1 MIDDKKRLIKNED
14 EKFFKQIHSSIKN
27 SVYRDYFHISPF
39 TGLLNDP
46 NGLFFKDNKFH
57 IFYQWYPFKGLHGL
71 KHWYEVQSPD
81 LINFKNI
88 GLFLKPD
95 KIYKNRGAYSGS
107 AFVEND
113 DVYIVY
119 SGNQKDENE
128 NRIPNTV
135 LGKYENGKIIDEKVI
150 ISPNKNYKEDQRDPR
165 IFKKNKFY
173 YLTLGARDK
182 NDCGCIL
189 IYRSKCIEKD
199 WEFFGQLLVDGFGNS
214 AYMWECPDILK
225 VDGKDVLLF
234 SPQGMKACGEFF
246 NNIYQNGYIIGKLD
260 IENKIFKAE
269 SDFIELDRGFDFYA
283 AQSFS
288 NTEKSYLIGWIGLPD
303 TIYPNDKEFSGNLSL
318 VRELK
323 IKDNKLFINPVKN
336 IDDLRLEKIEFNEIV
351 KNIEP
356 LEISLDNIENSL
368 QIKVYSQEKNGGF
381 IISYDKN
388 KKEFKIDRS
397 KLENKISQ
405 DFGFERKISNVD
417 LKSMKI
423 YVDKSTIEIFINQG
437 EYALT
442 SKVFPKNNEK
452 DLYIE
457 GLSKKNTQIYTLK
470 KSYLDNFSL
479 NM

>member
-1 MIDDKKRLIKNED
+1 MTNDKKRLIKNED
-14 EKFFKQIHSSIKN
+14 EENLKKIHSSIKN
-27 SVYRDYFHISPF
+27 SVYRDYFHISPL

-71 KHWYEVQSPD
+71 KHWYEVQSFD
-81 LINFKNI
+81 LINFKNL
-88 GLFLKPD
+88 GLSLKPD

-128 NRIPNTV
+128 VRIPNTV
-135 LGKYENGKIIDEKVI
+135 LAIYENGKIIDRKVI
-150 ISPNKNYKEDQRDPR
+150 IPPNKNYKEDQRDPR
-165 IFKKNKFY
+165 IFKKNGFY

-182 NDCGCIL
+182 KDKGCIL
-189 IYRSKCIEKD
+189 IYRSKYIEKD
-199 WEFFGQLLVDGFGNS
+199 WEFFGELLVDGFENS
-214 AYMWECPDILK
+214 AYMWECPDILN
-225 VDGKDVLLF
+225 VNGKDILLF
-234 SPQGMKACGEFF
+234 SPQGIKSKGEFF

-260 IENKIFKAE
+260 IENKIFKSE

-283 AQSFS
+283 AQGFN
-288 NTEKSYLIGWIGLPD
+288 NTKKSYLIGWIGLPD

-323 IKDNKLFINPVKN
+323 IKNNKLFINPVEN
-336 IDDLRLEKIEFNEIV
+336 IDDLRLEKVEFNELI

-356 LEISLDNIENSL
+356 LEIFLDNIENSL
-368 QIKVYSQEKNGGF
+368 EIKVYSQEKNGGF
-381 IISYDKN
+381 IISFDKN

-397 KLENKISQ
+397 KLENKISK
-405 DFGFERKISNVD
+405 DFGFERKISNIN
-417 LKSMKI
+417 LKSMRI
-423 YVDKSTIEIFINQG
+423 FVDKSTIEIFINQG
-437 EYALT
+437 EFTLT
-442 SKVFPKNNEK
+442 SKIFPKNKEK
-452 DLYIE
+452 DLFIK
-457 GLSKKNTQIYTLK
+457 GLDKKNIQVYKMK
-470 KSYLDNFSL
+470 KSNLDNFSL

>member
-1 MIDDKKRLIKNED
+1 MIDDKKRLIKKND
-14 EKFFKQIHSSIKN
+14 EKELKNLHSLLKN
-27 SVYRDYFHISPF
+27 SVYRDYFHISPL

-46 NGLFFKDNKFH
+46 NGLFFKENKFH

-113 DVYIVY
+113 EVYMVY

-150 ISPNKNYKEDQRDPR
+150 ISPNENYTEHQRDPR
-165 IFKKNKFY
+165 IFKKNEFY
-173 YLTLGARDK
+173 YITLGARDK

-199 WEFFGQLLVDGFGNS
+199 WEFFGQLLVDGFENS

-246 NNIYQNGYIIGKLD
+246 NNIYQSGYIIGKLD

-283 AQSFS
+283 AQSFN

-423 YVDKSTIEIFINQG
+423 YVDKTTIEIFINQG

>member
-1 MIDDKKRLIKNED
+1 MTNDKKRLIKIED
-14 EKFFKQIHSSIKN
+14 EENLKKIHSSIKN
-27 SVYRDYFHISPF
+27 SVYRDYFHISPL

-71 KHWYEVQSPD
+71 KHWYEVQSFD
-81 LINFKNI
+81 LINFKNL
-88 GLFLKPD
+88 GLSLKPD

-128 NRIPNTV
+128 VRIPNTV
-135 LGKYENGKIIDEKVI
+135 LAIYENGKIIDRKVI
-150 ISPNKNYKEDQRDPR
+150 IPPNKNYKEDQRDPR
-165 IFKKNKFY
+165 IFKKNGFY

-182 NDCGCIL
+182 NDMGYIL
-189 IYRSKCIEKD
+189 IYRSKYIEKD
-199 WEFFGQLLVDGFGNS
+199 WEFFGELVVDGFENS
-214 AYMWECPDILK
+214 AYMWECPDILNI
-225 VDGKDVLLF
+225 DGKDILLF
-234 SPQGMKACGEFF
+234 SPQGMKSKGELF

-283 AQSFS
+283 AQSF
-288 NTEKSYLIGWIGLPD
+288 NNAEKSYLIGWIGLPD

-323 IKDNKLFINPVKN
+323 IKNNKLFINPVEN
-336 IDDLRLEKIEFNEIV
+336 IDNLRLKKIEFNDLL
-351 KNIEP
+351 KDIEP
-356 LEISLDNIENSL
+356 MEICLDNIKNSF
-368 QIKVYSQEKNGGF
+368 QIKIYSQEKNGGF
-381 IISYDKN
+381 IISFDKN

-397 KLENKISQ
+397 KLENKISK
-405 DFGFERKISNVD
+405 DYGFERKISNID
-417 LKSMKI
+417 LKTMRI
-423 YVDKSTIEIFINQG
+423 FVDKSTIEIFINQG
-437 EYALT
+437 EFALT
-442 SKVFPKNNEK
+442 SKVFPKNKEK
-452 DLYIE
+452 DLYIK
-457 GLSKKNTQIYTLK
+457 GLDKKNIQIYKLK
-470 KSYLDNFSL
+470 KSNLDNFSL

>member
-1 MIDDKKRLIKNED
+1 MIDDKKRLIKKDD
-14 EKFFKQIHSSIKN
+14 EKELKNLHSSLKD
-27 SVYRDYFHISPF
+27 SVYRDYFHISPL

-46 NGLFFKDNKFH
+46 NGLFFKENKFH
-57 IFYQWYPFKGLHGL
+57 IFYQWYPFKGIHGL

-165 IFKKNKFY
+165 IFKKNEFY

-189 IYRSKCIEKD
+189 IYRSKNINKD
-199 WEFFGQLLVDGFGNS
+199 WEFFGELEIKDFDNK

-225 VDGKDVLLF
+225 VDEKDVLLF

-260 IENKIFKAE
+260 IENKIFYPE
-269 SDFIELDRGFDFYA
+269 SEFIELDRGFDFYA

-323 IKDNKLFINPVKN
+323 IKYNKLFINPVKN
-336 IDDLRLEKIEFNEIV
+336 IDDLRLEKIEFNKIV
-351 KNIEP
+351 KSIEP

-405 DFGFERKISNVD
+405 DFGFERKISDVD

-442 SKVFPKNNEK
+442 SKVFPKNKEK
-452 DLYIE
+452 DLYIK
-457 GLSKKNTQIYTLK
+457 GLSKENTQIYTLK
-470 KSYLDNFSL
+470 KSYIDNFSL

>member
-1 MIDDKKRLIKNED
+1 
-14 EKFFKQIHSSIKN
+14 
-27 SVYRDYFHISPF
+27 
-39 TGLLNDP
+39 
-46 NGLFFKDNKFH
+46 
-57 IFYQWYPFKGLHGL
+57 
-71 KHWYEVQSPD
+71 
-81 LINFKNI
+81 
-88 GLFLKPD
+88 
-95 KIYKNRGAYSGS
+95 
-107 AFVEND
+107 
-113 DVYIVY
+113 
-119 SGNQKDENE
+119 
-128 NRIPNTV
+128 
-135 LGKYENGKIIDEKVI
+135 
-150 ISPNKNYKEDQRDPR
+150 
-165 IFKKNKFY
+165 
-173 YLTLGARDK
+173 
-182 NDCGCIL
+182 
-189 IYRSKCIEKD
+189 
-199 WEFFGQLLVDGFGNS
+199 
-214 AYMWECPDILK
+214 LK

-234 SPQGMKACGEFF
+234 SPQGMKACGDFF

-260 IENKIFKAE
+260 IENKVFYPE
-269 SDFIELDRGFDFYA
+269 SEFIELDRGFDFYA
-283 AQSFS
+283 CQAFA
-288 NTEKSYLIGWIGLPD
+288 NTKNPYLIGWVGLPD
-303 TIYPNDKEFSGNLSL
+303 ITYPNDKEFSGNLSL

-323 IKDNKLFINPVKN
+323 IKYNKLFINPVKN

-405 DFGFERKISNVD
+405 DFGFERKISDVD

-442 SKVFPKNNEK
+442 SKVFPKNKEK

-457 GLSKKNTQIYTLK
+457 GLSKENTQIYTLK
-470 KSYLDNFSL
+470 KSYIDNFSL

>member
-1 MIDDKKRLIKNED
+1 MFDDKKRLIKKDD
-14 EKFFKQIHSSIKN
+14 EKELKNIHSSIKN
-27 SVYRDYFHISPF
+27 SVYRDYFHISPV

-46 NGLFFKDNKFH
+46 NGLFFKENKFH
-57 IFYQWYPFKGLHGL
+57 IFYQWYPFKGIHGL
-71 KHWYEVQSPD
+71 KHWYEVESFD
-81 LINFKNI
+81 LINFKNL

-95 KIYKNRGAYSGS
+95 EIYKNRGAYSGS

-113 DVYIVY
+113 EVYIVY

-150 ISPNKNYKEDQRDPR
+150 ITPNENYTDHQRDPR
-165 IFKKNKFY
+165 IFKKNGFY
-173 YLTLGARDK
+173 YLSLGARDK
-182 NDCGCIL
+182 FDCGCIL
-189 IYRSKCIEKD
+189 IYRSKNIEKG
-199 WEFFGQLLVDGFGNS
+199 WGFFGQLEVKGFKNS
-214 AYMWECPDILK
+214 AYMWECPDILNI
-225 VDGKDVLLF
+225 DGKDVLLF
-234 SPQGMKACGEFF
+234 SPQGMKKDGEFF
-246 NNIYQNGYIIGKLD
+246 NNIYQNGYLIGKLD
-260 IENKIFKAE
+260 VENKIFYSE

-283 AQSFS
+283 AQSFN
-288 NTEKSYLIGWIGLPD
+288 NTKNSYLIGWVGLPD

-323 IKDNKLFINPVKN
+323 IKNNKLLINPVEN
-336 IDDLRLEKIEFNEIV
+336 ISDLRVEEIKFNNLI

-356 LEISLDNIENSL
+356 LEIFVENIENSFK
-368 QIKVYSQEKNGGF
+368 IKIYSKEKNGGF
-381 IISYDKN
+381 IISFDKN

-397 KLENKISQ
+397 KLENEISK
-405 DFGFERKISNVD
+405 DFGLERKISKLD
-417 LKSMKI
+417 LKSMRI
-423 YVDKSTIEIFINQG
+423 FVDKSTIEIFINKG

-442 SKVFPKNNEK
+442 SKVFPKNKEK

-457 GLSKKNTQIYTLK
+457 GLDEKNTQIYKLK

>member
-1 MIDDKKRLIKNED
+1 MTNDKKRLIKIED
-14 EKFFKQIHSSIKN
+14 EENLKKIHSSIKN
-27 SVYRDYFHISPF
+27 SVYRDYFHISPL

-57 IFYQWYPFKGLHGL
+57 IFYQWYPFKGIHGL
-71 KHWYEVQSPD
+71 KHWYEVESLD
-81 LINFKNI
+81 LINFKNL
-88 GLFLKPD
+88 GLSLKPD

-113 DVYIVY
+113 EVYIVY

-128 NRIPNTV
+128 VRIPNTV
-135 LGKYENGKIIDEKVI
+135 LAIYKNGKIIDKKI
-150 ISPNKNYKEDQRDPR
+150 ILPPNKNYKEDQRDPR
-165 IFKKNKFY
+165 IFKKNGFY

-182 NDCGCIL
+182 NDKGCIL
-189 IYRSKCIEKD
+189 IYRSKYIEKD
-199 WEFFGQLLVDGFGNS
+199 WEFFGELLVDGFENS
-214 AYMWECPDILK
+214 AYMWECPDILN
-225 VDGKDVLLF
+225 VNGKDILLF
-234 SPQGMKACGEFF
+234 SPQGIKSKGEFF

-283 AQSFS
+283 AQGFN

-323 IKDNKLFINPVKN
+323 IKNNKLFINHVEN
-336 IDDLRLEKIEFNEIV
+336 IDDLRLEKIEFNELI
-351 KNIEP
+351 KDIEP
-356 LEISLDNIENSL
+356 LEISLENIKNSL
-368 QIKVYSQEKNGGF
+368 EIKIYSHEKKGGF
-381 IISYDKN
+381 IIYYDKN

-405 DFGFERKISNVD
+405 DFGFERKISNID
-417 LKSMKI
+417 LKSMRVF
-423 YVDKSTIEIFINQG
+423 VDKSTIEIFINQG
-437 EYALT
+437 EFALT
-442 SKVFPKNNEK
+442 SKVFPKNKEK
-452 DLYIE
+452 DLYIK
-457 GLSKKNTQIYTLK
+457 GLDKKNIQIYKLK
-470 KSYLDNFSL
+470 KSNLDNFSL

>member
-1 MIDDKKRLIKNED
+1 MTNDKKRLIKNED
-14 EKFFKQIHSSIKN
+14 EKFLKQIHSSIKN

-46 NGLFFKDNKFH
+46 NGLFFKENKFH

-95 KIYKNRGAYSGS
+95 KIYKNRGVYSGS

-113 DVYIVY
+113 DIYMVY

-165 IFKKNKFY
+165 IFKKNEFY

-189 IYRSKCIEKD
+189 IYSSKNIEKD
-199 WEFFGQLLVDGFGNS
+199 WEFFGELEIKDFDNK

-260 IENKIFKAE
+260 IENKIFYPE
-269 SDFIELDRGFDFYA
+269 SEFIELDRGFDFYA

-323 IKDNKLFINPVKN
+323 IKYNKLFINPVEN
-336 IDDLRLEKIEFNEIV
+336 INDLRLEKIEFNEIV

-381 IISYDKN
+381 IVSYDKN

-405 DFGFERKISNVD
+405 DFGFERKISNID

-442 SKVFPKNNEK
+442 SKVFPKNKEK
-452 DLYIE
+452 DLYMKGIDKE
-457 GLSKKNTQIYTLK
+457 NLQLYKLK
-470 KSYLDNFSL
+470 KSNLDNFSL

>member
-1 MIDDKKRLIKNED
+1 MTNDKKRLIKNED
-14 EKFFKQIHSSIKN
+14 EKFLKQIHSSIKN
-27 SVYRDYFHISPF
+27 SVYRDYFHISPL

-46 NGLFFKDNKFH
+46 NGLFFKENKFH

-88 GLFLKPD
+88 GIFLKPD

-199 WEFFGQLLVDGFGNS
+199 WEFFGQLLVDGFENS

-234 SPQGMKACGEFF
+234 SPQGMKAYGEFF

-260 IENKIFKAE
+260 IENKIFYPE
-269 SDFIELDRGFDFYA
+269 SEFIELDRGFDFYA

-318 VRELK
+318 VRELRVK
-323 IKDNKLFINPVKN
+323 NNKLLINPVKN

-368 QIKVYSQEKNGGF
+368 QIKIYSQEKNGGF

-423 YVDKSTIEIFINQG
+423 YVDKTTIEIFINQG

>member
-1 MIDDKKRLIKNED
+1 MTNDKKRLIKIED
-14 EKFFKQIHSSIKN
+14 EENLKKIHSSIKN
-27 SVYRDYFHISPF
+27 SVYRDYFHISPL

-71 KHWYEVQSPD
+71 KHWYEVQSFD
-81 LINFKNI
+81 LINFKNL
-88 GLFLKPD
+88 GLSLKPD

-128 NRIPNTV
+128 VRIPNTI
-135 LGKYENGKIIDEKVI
+135 LAIYENGKIIDRKVI
-150 ISPNKNYKEDQRDPR
+150 IPPNKNYKEDQRDPR
-165 IFKKNKFY
+165 IFKKNGFY

-182 NDCGCIL
+182 NDMGYIL
-189 IYRSKCIEKD
+189 IYRSKYIEKD
-199 WEFFGQLLVDGFGNS
+199 WEFFGELVVDGFENS
-214 AYMWECPDILK
+214 AYMWECPDILNI
-225 VDGKDVLLF
+225 DGKDILLF
-234 SPQGMKACGEFF
+234 SPQGMKSKGELF

-283 AQSFS
+283 AQSF
-288 NTEKSYLIGWIGLPD
+288 NNAEKSYLIGWIGLPD

-323 IKDNKLFINPVKN
+323 IKNNKLFINPVEN
-336 IDDLRLEKIEFNEIV
+336 IDNLRLKKIEFNDLL
-351 KNIEP
+351 KDIEP
-356 LEISLDNIENSL
+356 MEICLDNIKNSF
-368 QIKVYSQEKNGGF
+368 QIKIYSQEKNGGF
-381 IISYDKN
+381 IISFDKN

-397 KLENKISQ
+397 KLENKISK
-405 DFGFERKISNVD
+405 DYGFERKISNID
-417 LKSMKI
+417 LKTMRI
-423 YVDKSTIEIFINQG
+423 FVDKSTIEIFINQG
-437 EYALT
+437 EFALT
-442 SKVFPKNNEK
+442 SKVFPKNKEK
-452 DLYIE
+452 DLYIK
-457 GLSKKNTQIYTLK
+457 GLDKKNIQIYKLK
-470 KSYLDNFSL
+470 KSNLDNFSL

>member
-1 MIDDKKRLIKNED
+1 MTNDKKRLIKNED
-14 EKFFKQIHSSIKN
+14 EKFLKQIHSSIKN

-46 NGLFFKDNKFH
+46 NGLFFKENKFH

-165 IFKKNKFY
+165 IFKKNEFY

-182 NDCGCIL
+182 KDHGCLL
-189 IYRSKCIEKD
+189 IYRSKNIDKD
-199 WEFFGQLLVDGFGNS
+199 WEFFGELEIKDFDNK

-234 SPQGMKACGEFF
+234 SPQGMKAYGEFF

-260 IENKIFKAE
+260 IENKIFYPE
-269 SDFIELDRGFDFYA
+269 SEFIELDRGFDFYA

-318 VRELK
+318 VRELRVK
-323 IKDNKLFINPVKN
+323 NNKLLINPVKN

-368 QIKVYSQEKNGGF
+368 QIKIYSQEKNGGF

-442 SKVFPKNNEK
+442 SKVFPKNKEK

-457 GLSKKNTQIYTLK
+457 GLSKENTQIYTLK
-470 KSYLDNFSL
+470 KSYIDNFSL

>member
-1 MIDDKKRLIKNED
+1 MTNDKKRLIKIED
-14 EKFFKQIHSSIKN
+14 EENLKKIHSSIKN
-27 SVYRDYFHISPF
+27 SVYRDYFHISPL

-57 IFYQWYPFKGLHGL
+57 IFYQWYPFKGIHGL
-71 KHWYEVQSPD
+71 KHWYEVESLD
-81 LINFKNI
+81 LINFKNL
-88 GLFLKPD
+88 GLSLKPD

-113 DVYIVY
+113 EVYIVY

-128 NRIPNTV
+128 VRIPNTV
-135 LGKYENGKIIDEKVI
+135 LAKYKNGKIIDKKVI

-165 IFKKNKFY
+165 IFKKNGFY

-182 NDCGCIL
+182 NDKGCIL
-189 IYRSKCIEKD
+189 IYRSKYIEKD
-199 WEFFGQLLVDGFGNS
+199 WEFFGELLVDGFKNS
-214 AYMWECPDILK
+214 AYMWECPDILN
-225 VDGKDVLLF
+225 VNGKDILLF
-234 SPQGMKACGEFF
+234 SPQGIKSKGEFF

-283 AQSFS
+283 AQGFN

-323 IKDNKLFINPVKN
+323 IKNNKLFINPVEN
-336 IDDLRLEKIEFNEIV
+336 IDDLRLEKIEFNGLI
-351 KNIEP
+351 KDIEP
-356 LEISLDNIENSL
+356 LEISLDDIKSSF
-368 QIKVYSQEKNGGF
+368 QIQVYSHEKKGGF
-381 IISYDKN
+381 IIYYDKN

-405 DFGFERKISNVD
+405 DFGFERKISNID
-417 LKSMKI
+417 LKSMRVF
-423 YVDKSTIEIFINQG
+423 VDKSTIEIFINQG
-437 EYALT
+437 EFALT
-442 SKVFPKNNEK
+442 SKVFPKNKEK
-452 DLYIE
+452 DLYIK
-457 GLSKKNTQIYTLK
+457 GLDKKNIQIYKLK
-470 KSYLDNFSL
+470 KSNLDNFSL

>member
-1 MIDDKKRLIKNED
+1 MFDYKKRLIKKDDAKELKNL
-14 EKFFKQIHSSIKN
+14 HSSLKN
-27 SVYRDYFHISPF
+27 SLYRDYFHISPL

-199 WEFFGQLLVDGFGNS
+199 WEFFGQLLVDGFENS

-283 AQSFS
+283 AQSFN

-442 SKVFPKNNEK
+442 SKVFPKNNKK

>member
-1 MIDDKKRLIKNED
+1 MIDDKKRLIKKDD
-14 EKFFKQIHSSIKN
+14 EKELKNLHSSLKD
-27 SVYRDYFHISPF
+27 SVYRDYFHISPL

-46 NGLFFKDNKFH
+46 NGLFFKENKFH
-57 IFYQWYPFKGLHGL
+57 IFYQWYPFKGIHGL

-165 IFKKNKFY
+165 IFKKNEFY

-189 IYRSKCIEKD
+189 IYRSKNINKD
-199 WEFFGQLLVDGFGNS
+199 WEFFGELEIKDFDNK

-225 VDGKDVLLF
+225 VDEKDVLLF

-246 NNIYQNGYIIGKLD
+246 NNIYQSGYIIGKLD

-283 AQSFS
+283 AQSFN

-423 YVDKSTIEIFINQG
+423 YVDKTTIEIFINQG